1 MMSKLLKV
9 LALLFAVALVA
20 AACGNDDDDDGGA
33 TPAPT
38 ATEAPAPAA
47 DDAPDDDMAED
58 DDMADEMPGVVEED
72 DDMAD
77 EMPGVVEE
85 DDDMADEDMAE
96 EEVVDTCGANTDGDV
111 RGVDTENGVITLGTS
126 QPFTGRA
133 AVAGEG
139 LLGGLQMAVDE
150 VNANGG
156 IDGCT
161 FELAWE
167 DDRFEIEQMV
177 TNVRKMIEQDNVWA
191 FVGTAG
197 SQAIPSTYPDIEAAG
212 TPLWGPVSPA
222 DQDIQEVYLTNPTR
236 TEQGRIC
243 IDYFAEQGVTK
254 VAAIGQDN
262 ELGEEAFNAI
272 DAQAPIN
279 GMEITAKEEVEVLS
293 DVVGPAV
300 LAVIDSGAEAV
311 LTALDNAQNGLVLDQ
326 FHEAGFDALV
336 CSDAGSS
343 GAGGQNTVG
352 LANPEA
358 ADGYLGALQVA
369 LPDGDHEFVQHW
381 RGLWDA
387 YDGPGKDGGAPN
399 FSLQTYSIITAFFEL
414 FDRLDGNYSYENFHA
429 TAEALTN
436 DPILVASIPPVACGT
451 LPGGHSCASGA
462 GVAQYDAATESW
474 SQVRGFQQPNS

>member
-1 MMSKLLKV
+1 MSKLLKV

-20 AACGNDDDDDGGA
+20 AACGNDDDDGGA
-33 TPAPT
+33 AEPAPE

-47 DDAPDDDMAED
+47 TEAPAPAAEEDDHDHEED
-58 DDMADEMPGVVEED
+58 DDHDHEDEDVADEMPGVVEDED
-72 DDMAD
+72 DHDH
-77 EMPGVVEE
+77 EEE
-85 DDDMADEDMAE
+85 DME
-96 EEVVDTCGANTDGDV
+96 EAMVDTCGANTDGDM
-111 RGVDTENGVITLGTS
+111 RGIDKDGGVVTIGTS

-150 VNANGG
+150 VNAAGG

-177 TNVRKMIEQDNVWA
+177 TNVRKMIEQDDVWA

-243 IDYFAEQGVTK
+243 IDYFAENGVTK

-272 DAQAPIN
+272 EAQAPVN
-279 GMEITAKEEVEVLS
+279 GMEITATEEVEVLS

-381 RGLWDA
+381 RELWDA
-387 YDGPGKDGGAPN
+387 YDGPGKEGGAPN

-414 FDRLDGNYSYENFHA
+414 FDRLDGDYSYENFHA
-429 TAEALTN
+429 TAEALTG
-436 DPILVASIPPVACGT
+436 DPILVPSIPPVACGT

-462 GVAQYDAATESW
+462 GVAQYDADTETW